1 LFLVGKRGVPPSLL
15 LINYAISRITNSISE
30 KKVGVHTFY
39 SIYGSNFRLTV
50 KFWTAGKPSV
60 VLLVKDKTK
69 PMYRELPNFN
79 QSVAHSPQ
87 LAHQRTFD

>member
-1 LFLVGKRGVPPSLL
+1 MFSVGKRCVPPST
-15 LINYAISRITNSISE
+15 NYAMRITNSISE

-60 VLLVKDKTK
+60 VLLVKNKTK
-69 PMYRELPNFN
+69 PKYRELPNLN
-79 QSVAHSPQ
+79 QSVAHSPHNW
-87 LAHQRTFD
+87 LIGGLLIS